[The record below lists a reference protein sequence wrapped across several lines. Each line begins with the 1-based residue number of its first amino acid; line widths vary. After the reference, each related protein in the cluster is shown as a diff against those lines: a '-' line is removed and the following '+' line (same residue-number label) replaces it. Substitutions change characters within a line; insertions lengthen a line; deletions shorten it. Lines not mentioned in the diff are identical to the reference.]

1 MRRHGASWCQAA
13 ANGEGVW
20 GACVGRGEST
30 RRMCPADS
38 YRSAGEGQPE
48 ECEHDTKQNRR
59 DPAKLLRSSLG
70 DINTIY

>member
-1 MRRHGASWCQAA
+1 
-13 ANGEGVW
+13 
-20 GACVGRGEST
+20 
-30 RRMCPADS
+30 MCPADS